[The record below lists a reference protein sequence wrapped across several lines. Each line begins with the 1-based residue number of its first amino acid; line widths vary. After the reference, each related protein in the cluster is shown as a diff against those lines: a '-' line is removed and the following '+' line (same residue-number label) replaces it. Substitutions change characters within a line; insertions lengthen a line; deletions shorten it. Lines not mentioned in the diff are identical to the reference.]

1 MQCTQCGME
10 LEATTRFCGYC
21 GADLRPAV
29 VSQAR
34 STGTVVDVAAQPY
47 LTVVVGPEVNSQIPL
62 TGSMYFGRDTEND
75 VLVNDP
81 RVSRRHA
88 RVRVEGTRATV
99 VDVGSTNGTFV
110 NDQILNGEQVL
121 YDGDLIR
128 MGRTEWRFR
137 SPVHATPPPRPRR
150 VEAIDEPAYP
160 RPASASRGVT
170 NAEELVEHDDV
181 PWAAIAVVVGGLFIA
196 LTVCCIA
203 AVFIASR

>member
-1 MQCTQCGME
+1 ME
-10 LEATTRFCGYC
+10 LESPTRFCGFC

-29 VSQAR
+29 ATQVRA
-34 STGTVVDVAAQPY
+34 TGTVVDMPAQPY
-47 LTVVVGPEVNSQIPL
+47 LTVVVGPDLDSQIPL

-137 SPVHATPPPRPRR
+137 SSVHSTPPPRPRR
-150 VEAIDEPAYP
+150 VEAMDEPDYV
-160 RPASASRGVT
+160 RPVSASRGVHS
-170 NAEELVEHDDV
+170 AEDLVEHEDV

>member
-1 MQCTQCGME
+1 
-10 LEATTRFCGYC
+10 
-21 GADLRPAV
+21 
-29 VSQAR
+29 
-34 STGTVVDVAAQPY
+34 
-47 LTVVVGPEVNSQIPL
+47 
-62 TGSMYFGRDTEND
+62 MYFGRDTEND

-137 SPVHATPPPRPRR
+137 SSVHSTPPPRPRR
-150 VEAIDEPAYP
+150 AEAMDEPAYA
-160 RPASASRGVT
+160 RPVSASRGVHS
-170 NAEELVEHDDV
+170 AEDLVERDDV